1 MTARLFCKTG
11 QLAGASFEIG
21 KEATIGKNPGNTIQL
36 YPALL
41 SGKHARIF
49 YDEKAQAY
57 FLEDLNSRNGTKL
70 DGMPVQGKERLGKL
84 HIITF
89 ANTFDFFFQIV
100 DATEA
105 KPAVSKPAPAAE
117 QKQPAK
123 AKPAQAAQ
131 PVVQPSP
138 PPAAPPAA
146 EERLK
151 TVFDD
156 GAMAAPPVFEEQRAE
171 QAAPSSTQDA
181 ARTKIGVEFSPV
193 PSFVEPSKP
202 PKDVA
207 PPVVG
212 GAFVLVFESLKGKPQ
227 AFELGEGSSVVGR
240 DAACTIVVEDPSVSR
255 RHAEFVLK
263 DGRLTLKDLGSKNS
277 TFIDEQ
283 RISKEVEVREGMQ
296 IAFGLVKAR
305 LVRKPTR

>member
-21 KEATIGKNPGNTIQL
+21 REATIGKNPGNTIQL
-36 YPALL
+36 YPALI

-70 DGMPVQGKERLGKL
+70 DGIPVQGKERLGKL
-84 HIITF
+84 HVITF

-100 DATEA
+100 EATEG
-105 KPAVSKPAPAAE
+105 KPAVPKPAPAAE

-123 AKPAQAAQ
+123 PKPVE
-131 PVVQPSP
+131 PVVQPTP
-138 PPAAPPAA
+138 RPAAAPAA

-156 GAMAAPPVFEEQRAE
+156 GAMAAPSVFEEQRAE
-171 QAAPSSTQDA
+171 QATPSSTQDA
-181 ARTKIGVEFSPV
+181 ARTKVGIDFSPL

-202 PKDVA
+202 PKDA
-207 PPVVG
+207 TPPAVG

-227 AFELGEGSSVVGR
+227 AFDLNEGSSIVGR
-240 DAACTIVVEDPSVSR
+240 DASCTIVVEDPSVSR

-283 RISKEVEVREGMQ
+283 RISKEVEVWEGMQ